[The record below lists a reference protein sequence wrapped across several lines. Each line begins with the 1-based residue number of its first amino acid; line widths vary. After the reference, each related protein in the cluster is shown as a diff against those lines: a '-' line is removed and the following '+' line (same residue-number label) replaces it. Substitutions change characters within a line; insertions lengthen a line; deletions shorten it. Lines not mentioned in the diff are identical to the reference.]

1 MVEVQ
6 VCTKR
11 NNRENARRRYFRNVN
26 GACLCEKNGLPLP
39 FFLYFTIF
47 SQIKKRHILHL
58 EWVNTVKERKRKSR
72 ILKIF

>member
-1 MVEVQ
+1 MRVYMVEVQ

-47 SQIKKRHILHL
+47 SQIKKKGIYFI
-58 EWVNTVKERKRKSR
+58 WNG
-72 ILKIF
+72 